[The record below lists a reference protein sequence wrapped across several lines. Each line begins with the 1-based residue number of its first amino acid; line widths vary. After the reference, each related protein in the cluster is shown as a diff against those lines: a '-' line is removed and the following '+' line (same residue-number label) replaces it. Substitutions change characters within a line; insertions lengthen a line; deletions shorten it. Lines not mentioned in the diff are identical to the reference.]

1 MNSNNTIFASF
12 YKFSPWSDFKS
23 YREIIQKT
31 CEKNKVLGTI
41 LIASEGINGSI
52 SGPKIKVENVL
63 AFLKSIENLT
73 DLEFKYSKSFGKT
86 FRKMRVRLKK
96 EIVTMGKDGISPHQQ
111 TGKHL
116 KPKAWDRLLDDKDVI
131 IIDTRNI
138 YEYLMGSFI
147 GARSP
152 DTKSFR
158 DFPEWVDKNLKELK
172 NKKIAMYCTG
182 GIRCEKASSYLMGMG
197 CQNVYQLQGGILKY
211 LENKSKEDSKWNG
224 ECFVFDYRVS
234 LEHGLEKGSHE
245 VCHACRMP
253 ISEEDRLSDSYI
265 TEISCPHCHKNQTQK
280 SMKRFADRKL
290 QRKLKKE
297 REDIEQRQDFI
308 GYN

>member
-1 MNSNNTIFASF
+1 MNSNNNIFASF
-12 YKFSPWSDFKS
+12 YKFSPWSDYKS

-31 CEKNKVLGTI
+31 CEKNKVFGTI

-52 SGPKIKVENVL
+52 SGSKIKVENVL
-63 AFLKSIENLT
+63 IFLKSIENFS
-73 DLEFKYSKSFGKT
+73 DLEFKYSKAFGKT

-96 EIVTMGKDGISPHQQ
+96 EIVTMGKDGINPHQR

-116 KPKAWDRLLDDKDVI
+116 KPDAWDKLLNDKDVI
-131 IIDTRNI
+131 VVDTRNV
-138 YEYLMGSFI
+138 YEHSMGSFV

-152 DTKSFR
+152 DTNSFR

-182 GIRCEKASSYLMGMG
+182 GIRCEKATSYLMGMG
-197 CQNVYQLQGGILKY
+197 CQSVYQLHGGILKY
-211 LENKSKEDSKWNG
+211 LESKSKEDSKWIG
-224 ECFVFDYRVS
+224 ECFVFDNRVS
-234 LEHGLEKGSHE
+234 LDHGLEKGNHE

-253 ISEEDRLSDSYI
+253 ISKQDRFSEFYI
-265 TEISCPHCHKNQTQK
+265 SEISCPHCHNSQTLK
-280 SMKRFADRKL
+280 SMKRFAERKL

-297 REDIEQRQDFI
+297 REDIAQR
-308 GYN
+308 